1 MYGAH
6 HANHENHER
15 RKSSKSVHQFDV
27 CFRSIRNEKATNH
40 AKIGDRTECKA
51 EKNYVDGTA

>member
-1 MYGAH
+1 MYGAQ

-15 RKSSKSVHQFDV
+15 RKSSKFVHQVDV
-27 CFRSIRNEKATNH
+27 CPRSILNETATNH
-40 AKIGDRTECKA
+40 AKNGDRTECKA